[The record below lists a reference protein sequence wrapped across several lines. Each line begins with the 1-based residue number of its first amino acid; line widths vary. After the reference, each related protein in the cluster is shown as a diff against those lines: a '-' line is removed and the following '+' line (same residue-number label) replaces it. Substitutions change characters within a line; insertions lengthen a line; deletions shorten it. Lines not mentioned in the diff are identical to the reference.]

1 MAIRA
6 FSLFGEIELRDGKL
20 KSGMQSATR
29 EFAQFE
35 SQAKSHLKNVE
46 NSFAKFGSNFNQ
58 GFLSSFGI
66 QRGSGIG
73 SLLGSGAGNLLQSG
87 VKALYGHVT
96 DAMQAGLDF

>member
-1 MAIRA
+1 MAIKA
-6 FSLFGEIELRDGKL
+6 FSLFGEIELKDGKL

-35 SQAKSHLKNVE
+35 SKAKGHLKNVE
-46 NSFAKFGSNFNQ
+46 SSFAKFGSNFNQ

-73 SLLGSGAGNLLQSG
+73 SLLGSGAGNLLESG

-96 DAMQAGLDF
+96 DTMAKGME